1 MGSLCVGQDHYWIEI
16 QVGFWISLLAD
27 RRSFQQEKHS
37 TKAPVMRQNT
47 DMIMTLS
54 LLNDPNEE
62 ALDDDDGSME
72 IQQQVIEWIRCRL
85 DSETFARLCGNDR
98 SSRNTS
104 ENNRRSNNS
113 TIDDDDDE
121 DEQIAQRLLGHWIV
135 QQYCPP
141 PSFLQAIHQS
151 IHDRR
156 QQASHDPWTS
166 NDNITH
172 NDNTSDALLECPM
185 AHVGRRVAKFF
196 EDTKTPGQYFLG
208 TVTRYD
214 ADEQWW
220 RIAYDDGDYE
230 DMSADELWVQLKEY
244 ALNGRHLES
253 DDHDKKT
260 DTTKKSKRQKKAQ
273 TDPSSAACWV

>member
-1 MGSLCVGQDHYWIEI
+1 MGSLFVGQDHYWIEI

-85 DSETFARLCGNDR
+85 DSETFERLCGNDR

-141 PSFLQAIHQS
+141 PSFCKPFINRSTTGVNRLPTIPGPATTTSLTMIIHPTPCWNAPWRTWDAAWPNS
-151 IHDRR
+151 LRILKLR
-156 QQASHDPWTS
+156 ASTFWAP
-166 NDNITH
+166 
-172 NDNTSDALLECPM
+172 
-185 AHVGRRVAKFF
+185 
-196 EDTKTPGQYFLG
+196 
-208 TVTRYD
+208 
-214 ADEQWW
+214 
-220 RIAYDDGDYE
+220 
-230 DMSADELWVQLKEY
+230 
-244 ALNGRHLES
+244 
-253 DDHDKKT
+253 
-260 DTTKKSKRQKKAQ
+260 
-273 TDPSSAACWV
+273 